1 MCVCVAALVYVNTNM
16 YNSYISVLLQTKG
29 KLICAFIYFF
39 ILFCWFTT
47 KVLEISKPVL
57 VFTL

>member
-1 MCVCVAALVYVNTNM
+1 MCVRVAALVYVNTNM

-39 ILFCWFTT
+39 YL
-47 KVLEISKPVL
+47 VLL
-57 VFTL
+57 VYDQSVGNI